1 MLKIRIKASKITNLT
16 DARYF
21 AAWEAHWLGFNL
33 DSHTEGSIS
42 PQQMMAIKEWVE
54 GPKIIGEF
62 GLQSVEEIKS
72 LVDNLS
78 LDGIQLGMMTDETHL
93 APLQGIPIIKEIVI
107 EKGSDFLDD
116 IEFNINTYGTYVSH
130 FLIDFSKNGIS
141 YDTFEEKEREFLKEI
156 CAAHSI
162 ILDLP
167 LQQNMLEEVLD
178 NLNPF
183 GLNVQGGEEEKV
195 GLKSFDEL
203 DDIFEALETFE

>member
-1 MLKIRIKASKITNLT
+1 MLKTRIKASKITNLT

-21 AAWEAHWLGFNL
+21 AAWETHWLSFNL
-33 DSHTEGSIS
+33 DSPTEGSIS
-42 PQQMMAIKEWVE
+42 PQQLMAIKEWVE

-78 LDGIQLGMMTDETHL
+78 LDGIQLGMLADETYL
-93 APLQGIPIIKEIVI
+93 VPLQGIPIIKEIVI
-107 EKGSDFLDD
+107 EKGSDFVDD
-116 IEFNINTYGTYVSH
+116 IEFNINAYSTYVTH
-130 FLIDFSKNGIS
+130 FLIDFSKNGLQ
-141 YDTFEEKEREFLKEI
+141 YNTFGEKQREFLKEI
-156 CAAHSI
+156 CGAHSV

-167 LQQNMLEEVLD
+167 LQQNMLDEVLD
-178 NLNPF
+178 FLNPY
-183 GLNVQGGEEEKV
+183 GLNVQGSEEEKV